1 MSEPEPAPERR
12 RGRFEPLPEWV
23 GPSTRAVHAGRRP
36 DANAGAV
43 VYPIYQ
49 TSTYR
54 FPAEYS
60 EARDAGDVHLY
71 TRLDN
76 PTQDVAAELL
86 RALEGAGAARV
97 FGSGMGAISTTLL
110 TFLSP
115 GDEVVALADLYGGT
129 LHLLREFLPRFG
141 VRVRF
146 VTDQEALDPEK
157 CVLPGTKLV
166 YLESPTNPLLKVHD
180 LRAWSEAAA
189 RVGALTV
196 VDNTLATPVNQSP
209 LSCGADLVLHSA
221 SKYLAGHSDTIAGAV
236 AGRADLVARID
247 RTHGILGAPL
257 DPFPSFLL
265 TRGMK
270 TLSVRMERQNANG
283 RAVFAAV
290 RDHSKV
296 RRAYYPGAGGPRAE
310 EIAARQMRGRSGV
323 VAFEIVGGTEAVAR
337 FLRALRLVEVACSF
351 GGVESLVSVP
361 SETSHRGLSAAEAE
375 SLGIRPGLVRL
386 SLGIEDGADLVRDV
400 LAALDAV

>member
-1 MSEPEPAPERR
+1 MSETERPR
-12 RGRFEPLPEWV
+12 RGRFEPLPEWA

-43 VYPIYQ
+43 VFPIYQ

-54 FPAEYS
+54 YPAEHS
-60 EARDAGDVHLY
+60 EAREAGDVHLY

-76 PTQDVAAELL
+76 PTQDVAAEVL
-86 RALEGAGAARV
+86 RALEGAEAARV

-115 GDEVVALADLYGGT
+115 GDEVVAIADLYGGT
-129 LHLLREFLPRFG
+129 LDLLREFLPRFG
-141 VRVRF
+141 VRVRCVLETESLDPAQC
-146 VTDQEALDPEK
+146 VTD
-157 CVLPGTKLV
+157 GTKLV

-180 LRAWSEAAA
+180 IRAWTAAAA

-196 VDNTLATPVNQSP
+196 FDNTLATPVNQSP
-209 LSCGADLVLHSA
+209 LACGADLVVHSG

-236 AGRADLVARID
+236 AGRAELLGRID

-257 DPFPSFLL
+257 DPFAAFLL

-290 RDHSKV
+290 RSHPKV
-296 RRAYYPGAGGPRAE
+296 RRAYYPGAESARSE
-310 EIAARQMRGRSGV
+310 EVASRQMRGRSGV
-323 VAFEIVGGTEAVAR
+323 VALELAGGSDAVRR
-337 FLRALRLVEVACSF
+337 FLAALQLVEVACSF

-361 SETSHRGLSAAEAE
+361 SETSHRGLTTAEAE
-375 SLGIRPGLVRL
+375 SRGIRPGLVRL
-386 SLGIEDGADLVRDV
+386 SLGIEEPADLVRDISG
-400 LAALDAV
+400 ALDAA